1 MKNIDIRQMPDVC
14 DKINAVLNNR
24 GIVELK
30 QESTGITVVEIKRTL
45 KR

>member
-1 MKNIDIRQMPDVC
+1 MSIDIRQMPDVVE
-14 DKINAVLNNR
+14 KVNAVLNNH